1 MRISVQNC
9 SRYAELV
16 ANDAVIQRCQA
27 QQEKVE
33 SSSDEESGAMV
44 GEGITIRVCFKH
56 GAFGMN

>member
-16 ANDAVIQRCQA
+16 VNDAVIQRFQA
-27 QQEKVE
+27 QQEKVK

-44 GEGITIRVCFKH
+44 GEWWVY
-56 GAFGMN
+56 NN